1 MLMFASVWAIS
12 KEPNKSIDNLP
23 DYLFKN
29 ESAGGTVMGREQFLR
44 ASPTTDLLFAH
55 VAERVGSF
63 PFIFLVS
70 IVISEHIIFCL
81 QEPFAKL

>member
-63 PFIFLVS
+63 PFLYFPCFHCYI
-70 IVISEHIIFCL
+70 
-81 QEPFAKL
+81 